1 MKMTINENIFR
12 PFLKE
17 LKEYVPGKS
26 INDVAREHGLMPSDI
41 IKLGSNENVLGPSP
55 MAMESI
61 KSLAGK
67 ANLYPS
73 MHQKEL
79 RQKIANF
86 IGLGYSSENIMVG
99 AGMDGVLDTLA
110 RILIEPGN
118 EVVIPIPTFT
128 YYELACRY
136 YGAEVL
142 YVMRDANYEI
152 DFNALIE
159 AINPATKMVFIC
171 SPNNPTGN
179 TLNQEHLRKFLT
191 HIHHDFICF
200 VDEAYYDFS
209 TEGSVVDLVQDFPNL
224 IVGRTFSKVY
234 GLAGLRVGY
243 AVANPAIVRQ
253 YYMAATPFA
262 VNRLAEKAAETAL
275 DDSLFIMKSIMMV
288 QKGRDYL
295 KENILFPTYPSQANF
310 ILMNTAPLTASF
322 VAGELLKK
330 GIILRDCKSFPYLGE
345 TFIRITVGTAEQN
358 QRIAEEINGIY
369 SDALKR

>member
-1 MKMTINENIFR
+1 MNESLFR

-55 MAMESI
+55 LAMESI
-61 KSLAGK
+61 RTLSEK

-73 MHQKEL
+73 IHQKDL
-79 RQKIANF
+79 RQSIARF
-86 IGLGYSSENIMVG
+86 IGLGYTSDNIVVG

-110 RILIEPGN
+110 RILIEPGDQ
-118 EVVIPIPTFT
+118 VVIPIPTFA

-142 YVMRDANYEI
+142 YVMRDSSYEI
-152 DFNALIE
+152 DFNGLIE
-159 AINPATKMVFIC
+159 AVTPATKMVFIC

-179 TLNQEHLRKFLT
+179 TLNQEHLREFLT

-224 IVGRTFSKVY
+224 VVGRTFSKVY

-243 AVANPAIVRQ
+243 AVAHPDIVRQ

-262 VNRLAEKAAETAL
+262 VNRLAEKAAEAAL
-275 DDSLFIMKSIMMV
+275 DDSMYIMKSIMMV

-295 KENILFPTYPSQANF
+295 KETIRFPTYPSQANF
-310 ILMNTAPLTASF
+310 ILMNTAPLKGAF
-322 VAGELLKK
+322 VAEELLKK
-330 GIILRDCKSFPYLGE
+330 GIILRDCKSFPYLGD
-345 TFIRITVGTAEQN
+345 TFIRITVGTPEQN
-358 QRIAEEINGIY
+358 RRVAEEINKIHA
-369 SDALKR
+369 SVLKR

>member
-1 MKMTINENIFR
+1 MTVNENIFR

-55 MAMESI
+55 LAMESI
-61 KSLAGK
+61 KSLADRS
-67 ANLYPS
+67 NLYPS

-79 RQKIANF
+79 RQKIAKF

-159 AINPATKMVFIC
+159 SINPATKMVFIC

-179 TLNQEHLRKFLT
+179 TLNQEHLKEFLT

-243 AVANPAIVRQ
+243 AVADPAIVRQ

-262 VNRLAEKAAETAL
+262 VNRLAEKAAEAAL
-275 DDSLFIMKSIMMV
+275 DDNLFIMKSIMMV
-288 QKGRDYL
+288 QKGRTYL
-295 KENILFPTYPSQANF
+295 KEKILFPTYPSQANF
-310 ILMNTAPLTASF
+310 ILMNTAPLKGSF

-330 GIILRDCKSFPYLGE
+330 GIILRDCQSFPYLGD
-345 TFIRITVGTAEQN
+345 TFIRITVGTPEQN
-358 QRIAEEINGIY
+358 QRLAEEINEMY
-369 SDALKR
+369 SGALKR